1 MSIVLRILL
10 PGLLFLFAQGLQAQ
24 ALEKVITL
32 FPEAAREDLRIAT
45 DLLKQTH
52 PEPYRYTSE
61 EALQGLI
68 SSVYDSLERPVTVA
82 QFRRL
87 LLPIFHAIGDG
98 GCQLLQPRVP
108 AKAAL
113 LPLEVVVHGDV
124 VLVSNEMKGFRSLPL
139 GSRIVS
145 INGKPIAEIV
155 AAIAPH
161 VVTDGS
167 NETFRNERIAATL
180 PASLYHYVDA
190 SDRFKLRYIGPDG
203 KPGEA
208 MIIGLTQAEVEV
220 SQKPLGIAL
229 APWHSTVHPDQ
240 DALWLTLESLD
251 PKVLEAAKVDPAK
264 YLKALRKE
272 MHKDDVRHLVIDVRN
287 TTGKDLGMA
296 ELVFSFIA
304 KENFRVVQ
312 NMSVRSSIPPADRAH
327 TMSQDGFYSSF
338 VKTFLA
344 EQKGSWSILPSDQRL
359 DLVPPM
365 KKAYQGTVH
374 VVCNGDTRE
383 AAAAFVMLAKRSQRA
398 RIVGEEVGSNAL
410 SFNGG
415 RDLDVTLPN
424 SGLRFP
430 IPLVRYVPDGTVSGP
445 LDRGEMPHHTI
456 TPLATD
462 LAKGRDTVK
471 AALLNL
477 FNEMQ

>member
-1 MSIVLRILL
+1 MPIVLRILL
-10 PGLLFLFAQGLQAQ
+10 PCLLFFFAQGLRAQ

-45 DLLKQTH
+45 DLLRQAH
-52 PEPYRYTSE
+52 PAPYRYTSE
-61 EALQGLI
+61 EDFQQLVI
-68 SSVYDSLERPVTVA
+68 SVYDSLERPVTVA
-82 QFRRL
+82 HFRRL
-87 LLPIFHAIGDG
+87 LMPIFHAIGDG
-98 GCQLLQPRVP
+98 GCQLVQPRVP
-108 AKAAL
+108 SKAAL

-124 VLVSNEMKGFRSLPL
+124 VLVSNEKKGFRSLPS
-139 GSRIVS
+139 GSRILS

-155 AAIAPH
+155 ATIAPNL
-161 VVTDGS
+161 VADGS
-167 NETFRNERIAATL
+167 NRTFRDELIAATW

-190 SDRFKLRYIGPDG
+190 SDRFKLHYIGPDG
-203 KPGEA
+203 TPGEA
-208 MIIGLTQAEVEV
+208 MIIGLTQKEVEV
-220 SQKPLGIAL
+220 SQRPSGIVL
-229 APWHSTVHPDQ
+229 APWRSTLHPDQ

-251 PKVLEAAKVDPAK
+251 PQVLEAAKVDPAK

-272 MHKDDVRHLVIDVRN
+272 MQRKNVRHLVIDVRN
-287 TTGKDLGMA
+287 TTGKDVGMA

-312 NMSVRSSIPPADRAH
+312 NMSVRSSAPPADRAY
-327 TMSQDGFYSSF
+327 TTSDEGFYSSF
-338 VKTFLA
+338 VKLFLS
-344 EQKGSWSILPSDQRL
+344 ENKGTWSVLPSDQRL
-359 DLVPPM
+359 EFVPPM
-365 KKAYQGTVH
+365 KKTYQGKVH
-374 VVCNGDTRE
+374 VVCNGGTRE

-398 RIVGEEVGSNAL
+398 RIVGEELGSNAF

-415 RDLDVTLPN
+415 RDLEVSLPN

-430 IPLVRYVPDGTVSGP
+430 IPLVNYVPDGKVSGP
-445 LDRGEMPHHTI
+445 LDRGEMPHHTV

-477 FNEMQ
+477 FNELQ